1 MSDEIKQQMERVADR
16 YYQAGIEKGVAI
28 AQKATPP
35 ASNTFADMTGFLDQ
49 MFGRFI
55 DLLSVARP
63 ATATFADTS
72 ASDPDEE
79 RIHLLLVVA
88 DELYDKVEPEVL
100 AKILGTLADDPDG
113 YDSASVGDPPPASMQ
128 FAEWIYEKGPRGGHR
143 WKNAETGR
151 YVYAKDKPGARR
163 AAMLETR
170 GKAHAAANEIVHA
183 HVHNKATPDQMRE
196 LINHLPHLTRAQVSS
211 IRARLMLSFGGKAKL
226 AERIEALK
234 QHVMG
239 HASGMEQEERERNS
253 PAAEKPDTMDSGE
266 NKGTNKRRKANGK
279 LETVGSGGEGGGVPA
294 EERMGK
300 SAAEASGDLHAG
312 TEGGSGEGR
321 GVRGLP
327 GDEGGKGGESVS
339 ADAERGGSDSEREGA
354 GGGKFAADSEGGSG
368 GGSGVTRGRGPGS
381 ADVRPDGVNPAVIGQ
396 SPEEQSLAQP
406 STPENPTD
414 SGPSNFQ
421 YTDTSFISAGLKDKF
436 RANANAIE
444 TLRQIQMEG
453 RETATPEE
461 QQILSRFIGWG
472 QFKFLFNTR
481 FGQQAKGWEKEQD
494 ELKKLLS
501 SEEYG
506 KHVENAWDAADHSTQ
521 NAHYTHPDIVHKH
534 WEIAQKLG
542 YEGGRFLETSAGSGY
557 YLGMM
562 PAGLA
567 GNSRTSAVEL
577 DPTTAGILKLLYP
590 RANVVN
596 SGFEKFQTND
606 NFFDLVASNVPFGA
620 YTVHDKKYNKLK
632 PDIHDY
638 FFLKSADVVRPG
650 GLIMHITSTG
660 TMDKQS
666 DKIRQKLAETCDFVG
681 AIRFPGAAHKENAGT
696 DVVTDMVILRKR
708 MPGEE
713 PLNDVTKT
721 PEEAKPKGE
730 GFTGST
736 TDSMGRVY
744 HWVNGKRVP
753 GNDWLQTTTVPDPAG
768 GEPIVVNK
776 YFADN
781 PQMVLGIT
789 DRTGQM
795 YRGDSKNVSKTDDYE
810 QRLQAATD
818 ALPAGIYR
826 KWTAPAE
833 RFKPVVEASGTA
845 REGGFEVKGGKAY
858 VRRDGKL
865 EEHEVDPKTI
875 AKIEAHTKLR
885 DALRDVFNAQME
897 DRDAE
902 PARKKLNEVYDDF
915 VKSHGPVND
924 RKNLKAFGDDP
935 DSPILQ
941 ALEHYD
947 KNTKTA
953 KKADVFTKD
962 VVRRNKKATSA
973 ANAVD
978 GLAIT
983 MAESGEVNI
992 GRIAELTGKSHDA
1005 VEKELV
1011 ASGVA
1016 FNDPTEGWKPASQYL
1031 SGNVRKKLAL
1041 ARSAAQVDPAFDAN
1055 VRALEK
1061 IQPADLPYE
1070 EIDGKLGSAWIPPE
1084 DIADFIGDFL
1094 GMRDKG
1100 SQHFDVRQM
1109 PTSGDWI
1116 VGFKSGFSE
1125 SRIKNS
1131 NANTVIHGAEGWRLH
1146 ELVEAALNGQTP
1158 KVWDTN
1164 PDGTRRINAEKS
1176 AVIAGKVHEFSE
1188 KFKDW
1193 LWQDGERRDRLHRY
1207 YNDNFN
1213 NLVHTQHDGS
1223 HLQFPGMNPA
1233 IELRKNQRDFVQQ
1246 VIATGGGLAA
1256 HEVGT
1261 GKTFTM
1267 IAAAMELRRM
1277 GLAKKP
1283 MIACKKANVAAI
1295 AEDARKVYPGAKILE
1310 MGDKFNAAQRKKT
1323 MSQIATGDWDMI
1335 ICTHDNLDMLQMKPE
1350 TQKKYIEQQLGELE
1364 TIAQE
1369 HEAKREAG
1377 GRKNSRAENAL
1388 RKTKANLE
1396 ARLQKILDSDAKDNA
1411 VYFEDTGVDHLFIDE
1426 SHRYKNLKIYSKMDR
1441 VKGMDGTPSER
1452 ASDLHAK
1459 TSWLQDQNG
1468 GRGVVFATGTPIT
1481 NTMGEL
1487 FNLQRFLQ
1495 PKELKDRN
1503 VHHFD
1508 TWARTF
1514 AEVQTKVEKKVDG
1527 TYDMVA
1533 RLSKFTNI
1541 PELMGIARQMMDVQK
1556 ADLVK
1561 KKDGGNAINRP
1572 TRKDAVH
1579 VAPETEETQRLMK
1592 DLLDRAEEVKR
1603 NKQSTDNFLAICTD
1617 GRKGSI
1623 DPRLVYADAKDEPE
1637 SKANKCIAN
1646 VLENYKSNPGKTQ
1659 MIFSDMGVHPVE
1671 NGFHLYKDLI
1681 DKMVAGG
1688 IPRDK
1693 IINFSELTE
1702 KQKEKAMEALNN
1714 GHAAVAIGST
1724 EKLGT
1729 GVNAQAKL
1737 MALHHLDAPWQ
1748 PGGLEQRD
1756 GRGWRQGNENKEI
1769 QINRYVS
1776 ENTLDEMFW
1785 GVLANKA
1792 NFIAQVVTPAGSAQS
1807 TVRNANDDDSEE
1819 LSYEQIMAAA
1829 SGDPRIL
1836 ERVKLEDEV
1845 KQLEGAK
1852 RRHSGEDYRYKDEIK
1867 KIESTGAKL
1876 KEMHEG
1882 HQQSAAVLDQNPE
1895 FSFKLG
1901 GRTYTERKDAKEALE
1916 KIDENYKH
1924 TTHYGPGHL
1933 LGHYRGLPL
1942 YKRVDP
1948 QGSMKYHLMSPTG
1961 HEHSVNGNLGSIE
1974 AVARNIPR
1982 DMKQLEEQIGQKKSD
1997 VESIKSR
2004 MGQPFKHETAL
2015 AEKKTRLKELLDQ
2028 MSGADKAYPLGTARG
2043 SKIKL
2048 HNGDK
2053 AKLGEAK
2060 GNHLFEVWHGDGTSS
2075 VVHRDHIAQQE
2086 NKADLA
2092 NEPEPAA
2099 SKPSSGPANPNRG
2112 PATHKGGTF
2121 TMHNGDIIAR
2131 LAGVSDAQ
2139 PGDFAELKSK
2149 KGDTHK
2155 VRLTK
2160 IIDNTNGVVKAN
2172 YEFVNDKPS
2181 RRFADESDHDDD
2193 GPSPEEQVRWTEDP
2207 DAHRVGVLLAVAD
2220 ELKGKVDPVT
2230 LARILG
2236 ELADDPEGYD
2246 VISTGRAEHLSPSM
2260 EFAEWVYEEG
2270 PRGGKRWKNAETGRY
2285 VYGAEKPGGKREAA
2299 TKTREEAHKAANT
2312 IIRDHIHGKA
2322 TPDQLRDLINHIPH
2336 LNHAQLSSVRARLM
2350 ASFGGKRGLQDR
2362 IEALK
2367 KHIEDMNEP
2376 DALDFGQEAMDHG
2389 KTGKVKR
2396 KEDPAKKV
2404 EPTVAEAEARN
2415 RWDKGQR
2422 TEDEAKGKEDPRS
2435 LARPEQLEQAKQEDW
2450 KAQEDKRKGD
2460 TLEQPPVKP
2469 AKKKPKIHET
2479 DATLSHI
2486 IKNRGGIRSD
2496 DHSFKAHFGSI
2507 KEAMEYGLSLGLFN
2521 KNSKQGLDQIAKSMA
2536 AEGHLI
2542 VPEGEDPVP
2551 HLVEGLKRKAR
2562 SAAEDLTSKYD
2573 KAYEEYGKA
2582 LEEAKNDGITSEQI
2596 AAAETEAD
2604 RIGEAKGAEDKY
2616 GQGSSGAGEDTDFG
2630 FGANESKP
2638 ESGSGSGSVD
2648 LFGNPIP
2655 KSHAAKAGQQ
2665 ITMDDALREAWV
2677 NKAHEWADEH
2687 GTKVSS
2693 LTASGTFK
2701 AGGKEYQV
2709 GKAEDGY
2716 PIKEIGA
2723 AAPVATSKVEPSTP
2737 KTTQPTP
2744 KAPVE
2749 GPPPSLDEVSRLYDT
2764 ISQPNVSED
2773 HVQQMMDRLKN
2784 AKKGDLKAIG
2794 DKIGMEFGASDTAGK
2809 MQEKIAKRFLN
2820 VKRAAIKS
2828 TIFNKRPEK
2837 QEKDKPLAER
2847 DTPEFRNRKFNLE
2860 GKINRSNT
2868 NASDDLL
2875 QSLDDAETHAHLDDI
2890 EAKLK
2895 AEQSKSGSRPK
2906 PAAPVSPPPAP
2917 VPEQPRRDYVH
2928 NPNAKGDPTPDEVAG
2943 LHDNIARRDIT
2954 EPQVQQVADRIQ
2966 GIKSKATLK
2975 EIGQKIDMTFG
2986 ASDTVKQMADKVI
2999 KRLLNMKRT
3008 HIKSTIFDRKQEKPT
3023 EAAPAKAPTPAPSK
3037 FLAPHEMSRE
3047 DYIKQQQPKIEAEVK
3062 KIPQDYLQ
3070 DRQRLS
3076 LQRQA
3081 GFEHQDAVKAAVEK
3095 GQPVHESAA
3104 KDYPNIKPTK
3114 KIEPQEHEKP
3124 LYEFAKMVQQ
3134 LADTSPYEER
3144 FGDKKAF
3151 ISDIYKRS
3159 QTSGALPKMTL
3170 DQFKQQLLDA
3180 NNKSFLNLA
3189 TQDDPN
3195 IVPRDKH
3202 DESQIEYLGNPF
3214 HHVLTSDAG
3223 KYNDK
3228 EHHKSREAQ
3237 EKAWGL
3243 GLGEKGY
3250 YNNNQ

>member
-55 DLLSVARP
+55 DLLSVARQP
-63 ATATFADTS
+63 ASATFADTS

-100 AKILGTLADDPDG
+100 AKVLGALADDPDR
-113 YDSASVGDPPPASMQ
+113 YDSAAVGDPPPASMQ
-128 FAEWIYEKGPRGGHR
+128 FAEWIYEEGPKGGKR

-170 GKAHAAANEIVHA
+170 SKAHAAANEIVHA

-196 LINHLPHLTRAQVSS
+196 LINHLPHLTRAQLSS

-253 PAAEKPDTMDSGE
+253 PAVEKPDTMDSGANE
-266 NKGTNKRRKANGK
+266 NTTKQGK
-279 LETVGSGGEGGGVPA
+279 SNERMEGVGSGSEGGRVPK
-294 EERMGK
+294 ERMGG
-300 SAAEASGDLHAG
+300 SPTGASDDVHAG
-312 TEGGSGEGR
+312 DEGGTGEGR
-321 GVRGLP
+321 GARGLP
-327 GDEGGKGGESVS
+327 GDEGGGRGETVS
-339 ADAERGGSDSEREGA
+339 GDAERRDADTDGEGIR
-354 GGGKFAADSEGGSG
+354 GGKSSSGTAEGSG
-368 GGSGVTRGRGPGS
+368 GRSRLTRGRGPGS
-381 ADVRPDGVNPAVIGQ
+381 ANVRPDGVNTDVIGQ

-414 SGPSNFQ
+414 SGPANFQ
-421 YTDTSFISAGLKDKF
+421 YTDRSFISAGLKDKF

-461 QQILSRFIGWG
+461 QQILSRFVGWG

-501 SEEYG
+501 SEDYG

-542 YEGGRFLETSAGSGY
+542 YEGGRYLETSAGSGY

-620 YTVHDKKYNKLK
+620 YTVHDKKYNKYK
-632 PDIHDY
+632 ADIHDY
-638 FFLKSADVVRPG
+638 FFLKSADVARPG
-650 GLIMHITSTG
+650 GLVMHITSTG
-660 TMDKQS
+660 TMDKQD
-666 DKIRQKLAETCDFVG
+666 DKIRKKLAETCDFVG

-713 PLNDVTKT
+713 ALNDISKT
-721 PEEAKPKGE
+721 PAEAKPKGE

-753 GNDWLQTTTVPDPAG
+753 GDDWLQTTTVPDPAG

-789 DRTGQM
+789 DRTGKM
-795 YRGDSKNVSKTDDYE
+795 YRGDSKNVSRTDDYE

-826 KWTAPAE
+826 KWTAPPE
-833 RFKPVVEASGTA
+833 RFKPVIEASGTA
-845 REGGFEVKGGKAY
+845 REGGFEVKGGKAF
-858 VRRDGKL
+858 VRRGDSM
-865 EEHEVDPKTI
+865 EEHAVDAKTV

-885 DALRDVFNAQME
+885 DAMRDVFKAQTNGE
-897 DRDAE
+897 DAE
-902 PARKKLNEVYDDF
+902 PARKKLNEIYDDF
-915 VKSHGPVND
+915 VKKHGYVND
-924 RKNLKAFGDDP
+924 RANLKAFGSDP

-947 KNTKTA
+947 KKTKTA
-953 KKADVFTKD
+953 TKADVFTKD
-962 VVRRNKKATSA
+962 VIRRGTKVTSA
-973 ANAVD
+973 ATVAD
-978 GLAIT
+978 GLAVT
-983 MAESGEVNI
+983 MREI
-992 GRIAELTGKSHDA
+992 GGVDIDRIAQLTGKPRDA

-1011 ASGVA
+1011 ANGVA

-1041 ARSAAQVDPAFDAN
+1041 ARSAAQVDPAFDPN

-1061 IQPADLPYE
+1061 VQPADLPYE

-1084 DIADFIGDFL
+1084 DIADFIGHYL
-1094 GMRDKG
+1094 GMYDKG
-1100 SQHFDVRQM
+1100 GEHIDVRQM
-1109 PTSGDWI
+1109 ATSGDWI
-1116 VGFKSGFSE
+1116 VGFKNGYSE
-1125 SRIKNS
+1125 KRIKNS
-1131 NANTVIHGAEGWRLH
+1131 NANTVIHGAEGWRFH

-1158 KVWDTN
+1158 KIWEQD
-1164 PDGTRRINAEKS
+1164 PDGTRRVNAEKS
-1176 AVIAGKVHEFSE
+1176 AVVAAKVNEFKE

-1193 LWQDGERRDRLHRY
+1193 LWQDSERRDRLHRY

-1233 IELRKNQRDFVQQ
+1233 IDLRKNQKDFVQQ

-1261 GKTFTM
+1261 GKTYTM

-1295 AEDARKVYPGAKILE
+1295 AADARKLYPSAKILE
-1310 MGDKFNAAQRKKT
+1310 MGDKFNASQRKKT
-1323 MSQIATGDWDMI
+1323 MSQIATGDWDMV
-1335 ICTHDNLDMLQMKPE
+1335 ICTHDNLDMLEMKPE
-1350 TQKKYIEQQLGELE
+1350 TQKKYIQQQLGELE
-1364 TIAQE
+1364 AIAQE
-1369 HEAKREAG
+1369 HEANREAG
-1377 GRKNSRAENAL
+1377 GKKNSRAETAL
-1388 RKTKANLE
+1388 RKAKSNLE
-1396 ARLQKILDSDAKDNA
+1396 ARLQKILDSDAKDDA
-1411 VYFEDTGVDHLFIDE
+1411 VYFEDTGVDHLFVDE
-1426 SHRYKNLKIYSKMDR
+1426 SQRYKNLKIYSKMDR
-1441 VKGMDGTPSER
+1441 VKGMNDSDSDR
-1452 ASDLHAK
+1452 ASDMHAK

-1508 TWARTF
+1508 TWAQTF
-1514 AEVQTKVEKKVDG
+1514 AEVQSKVEKQVNG
-1527 TYDMVA
+1527 QYGVVA

-1556 ADLVK
+1556 ADNVK
-1561 KKDGGNAINRP
+1561 KKDGGSAINRP

-1579 VAPETEETQRLMK
+1579 VAPETEQTQRLMD
-1592 DLLDRAEEVKR
+1592 DLLERADNVKK
-1603 NKQSTDNFLAICTD
+1603 NKPKDDNFLAICTD

-1623 DPRLVYADAKDEPE
+1623 DPRLVYADAADEPE

-1646 VLENYKSNPGKTQ
+1646 VLENYKNNPGKTQ
-1659 MIFSDMGVHPVE
+1659 MIFSDMGVNPVE

-1681 DKMVAGG
+1681 DKLVAGG
-1688 IPRDK
+1688 IPREKVID
-1693 IINFSELTE
+1693 FSTLTE
-1702 KQKEKAMEALNN
+1702 TQKEKAIKALNT
-1714 GHAAVAIGST
+1714 GEAAVAIGST

-1729 GVNAQAKL
+1729 GVNAQTKL

-1756 GRGWRQGNENKEI
+1756 GRGWRQNNENKEI

-1785 GVLANKA
+1785 QVLANKA

-1807 TVRNANDDDSEE
+1807 TMRTANDEDSEE

-1852 RRHSGEDYRYKDEIK
+1852 RRHTGEDIRYRDEIK
-1867 KIESTGAKL
+1867 KIESTGAQL
-1876 KEMHEG
+1876 KKMHEG
-1882 HQQSAAVLDQNPE
+1882 NQQSAAVLDQNPD

-1901 GRTYTERKDAKEALE
+1901 GRNYTERKDAKEALE
-1916 KIDENYKH
+1916 KIDENFKH

-1961 HEHSVNGNLGSIE
+1961 HEHSVNGNLQSIE
-1974 AVARNIPR
+1974 HVARNIPR
-1982 DMKQLEEQIGQKKSD
+1982 DMKQLEEQIGQKKND
-1997 VESIKSR
+1997 VENIKGR

-2015 AEKKTRLKELLDQ
+2015 AEKKARLQVLLDQ
-2028 MSGADKAYPLGTARG
+2028 MSGADKAYPLGMTRG
-2043 SKIKL
+2043 SEIKF
-2048 HNGDK
+2048 HTGEK

-2060 GNHLFEVWHGDGTSS
+2060 GDHLFEVWHGDGTSS
-2075 VVHRDHIAQQE
+2075 VVHRDHIMAPDSPH
-2086 NKADLA
+2086 KKDDFAA
-2092 NEPEPAA
+2092 PPPPEPVSTPAGDATSKASTSTDAA
-2099 SKPSSGPANPNRG
+2099 PKQREPV
-2112 PATHKGGTF
+2112 THTGGTF

-2131 LAGVSDAQ
+2131 IAGVNDAQ
-2139 PGDFAELKSK
+2139 VGDYAELKSK

-2155 VRLTK
+2155 VKLTQ
-2160 IIDNTNGVVKAN
+2160 IIDNKNGVARAY
-2172 YEFVNDKPS
+2172 YEFVNPKPS
-2181 RRFADESDHDDD
+2181 RRFADESADDDDD
-2193 GPSPEEQVRWTEDP
+2193 GPGPEEQVLWSDDP

-2220 ELKGKVDPVT
+2220 ELKGKVDPHT
-2230 LARILG
+2230 LAELLG
-2236 ELADDPEGYD
+2236 KLADDPEGYD

-2260 EFAEWVYEEG
+2260 SFAEWVYEEG

-2285 VYGAEKPGGKREAA
+2285 VYTAEKPGGKREAA
-2299 TKTREEAHKAANT
+2299 TKTRAEAHKAANQ
-2312 IIRDHIHGKA
+2312 IVRDHIHGKA

-2389 KTGKVKR
+2389 KTGPTKRESDPEAKQDKV
-2396 KEDPAKKV
+2396 
-2404 EPTVAEAEARN
+2404 TAEAEARTA
-2415 RWDKGQR
+2415 WDQGQKAKQEAAGAGKKEPWQMTKEEFVASIPNGYAYKPHDANAIATYRPDGKIELTDAFFEHSVDDQKHIIAHEKAHGVVAHVSKDPLQFWPLVNSGLLGKYDESKQRFVGISKGQR
-2422 TEDEAKGKEDPRS
+2422 NADEVLADAVADYTIDGKSLKSKHPALYVLAEHLSRGGKVTPELIEKAKAVSNGKS
-2435 LARPEQLEQAKQEDW
+2435 G
-2450 KAQEDKRKGD
+2450 KGD
-2460 TLEQPPVKP
+2460 EFGDGSRMDIRRANAQ
-2469 AKKKPKIHET
+2469 
-2479 DATLSHI
+2479 
-2486 IKNRGGIRSD
+2486 GGGDGGVRT
-2496 DHSFKAHFGSI
+2496 GSRRLRNV
-2507 KEAMEYGLSLGLFN
+2507 GLQN
-2521 KNSKQGLDQIAKSMA
+2521 KVSVASNGGESGGNSGGLDGNKV
-2536 AEGHLI
+2536 GK
-2542 VPEGEDPVP
+2542 PVP
-2551 HLVEGLKRKAR
+2551 
-2562 SAAEDLTSKYD
+2562 AEVLADYPEL
-2573 KAYEEYGKA
+2573 AGKA
-2582 LEEAKNDGITSEQI
+2582 
-2596 AAAETEAD
+2596 AA
-2604 RIGEAKGAEDKY
+2604 
-2616 GQGSSGAGEDTDFG
+2616 
-2630 FGANESKP
+2630 
-2638 ESGSGSGSVD
+2638 
-2648 LFGNPIP
+2648 
-2655 KSHAAKAGQQ
+2655 
-2665 ITMDDALREAWV
+2665 
-2677 NKAHEWADEH
+2677 
-2687 GTKVSS
+2687 
-2693 LTASGTFK
+2693 
-2701 AGGKEYQV
+2701 
-2709 GKAEDGY
+2709 
-2716 PIKEIGA
+2716 
-2723 AAPVATSKVEPSTP
+2723 
-2737 KTTQPTP
+2737 
-2744 KAPVE
+2744 
-2749 GPPPSLDEVSRLYDT
+2749 
-2764 ISQPNVSED
+2764 
-2773 HVQQMMDRLKN
+2773 
-2784 AKKGDLKAIG
+2784 
-2794 DKIGMEFGASDTAGK
+2794 
-2809 MQEKIAKRFLN
+2809 
-2820 VKRAAIKS
+2820 
-2828 TIFNKRPEK
+2828 
-2837 QEKDKPLAER
+2837 
-2847 DTPEFRNRKFNLE
+2847 
-2860 GKINRSNT
+2860 
-2868 NASDDLL
+2868 
-2875 QSLDDAETHAHLDDI
+2875 
-2890 EAKLK
+2890 
-2895 AEQSKSGSRPK
+2895 
-2906 PAAPVSPPPAP
+2906 
-2917 VPEQPRRDYVH
+2917 
-2928 NPNAKGDPTPDEVAG
+2928 
-2943 LHDNIARRDIT
+2943 
-2954 EPQVQQVADRIQ
+2954 
-2966 GIKSKATLK
+2966 
-2975 EIGQKIDMTFG
+2975 
-2986 ASDTVKQMADKVI
+2986 
-2999 KRLLNMKRT
+2999 RT
-3008 HIKSTIFDRKQEKPT
+3008 
-3023 EAAPAKAPTPAPSK
+3023 
-3037 FLAPHEMSRE
+3037 
-3047 DYIKQQQPKIEAEVK
+3047 
-3062 KIPQDYLQ
+3062 
-3070 DRQRLS
+3070 
-3076 LQRQA
+3076 
-3081 GFEHQDAVKAAVEK
+3081 
-3095 GQPVHESAA
+3095 
-3104 KDYPNIKPTK
+3104 
-3114 KIEPQEHEKP
+3114 
-3124 LYEFAKMVQQ
+3124 
-3134 LADTSPYEER
+3134 
-3144 FGDKKAF
+3144 
-3151 ISDIYKRS
+3151 
-3159 QTSGALPKMTL
+3159 
-3170 DQFKQQLLDA
+3170 
-3180 NNKSFLNLA
+3180 
-3189 TQDDPN
+3189 
-3195 IVPRDKH
+3195 
-3202 DESQIEYLGNPF
+3202 
-3214 HHVLTSDAG
+3214 
-3223 KYNDK
+3223 
-3228 EHHKSREAQ
+3228 
-3237 EKAWGL
+3237 
-3243 GLGEKGY
+3243 
-3250 YNNNQ
+3250 